1 MSAPGTGLSH
11 SRGASTS
18 ALPALPALPAP
29 AFTLPP
35 PSQYLPAQTHH
46 SSAHTQ
52 YSPQPLYSPTHV
64 GHSAYSPS
72 RVDLPSPLNP
82 DFLARLLAA
91 SADQPAGLDPVSPFP
106 RNTSAPSQGL
116 AHILNDL
123 PPPVRP
129 SLATDNQRGFV
140 VNGVPINSTH
150 WSVLEHFLVS
160 CNATLIIQ

>member
-11 SRGASTS
+11 SRGASMS
-18 ALPALPALPAP
+18 ALPAP
-29 AFTLPP
+29 AFSIPP
-35 PSQYLPAQTHH
+35 PSQYSPARTQH
-46 SSAHTQ
+46 SLAHTK

-64 GHSAYSPS
+64 GRPAYSPS
-72 RVDLPSPLNP
+72 PVDLPSPLNP
-82 DFLARLLAA
+82 DFLTRLLAA

-123 PPPVRP
+123 PPPVLP
-129 SLATDNQRGFV
+129 SLATDNQRGFI
-140 VNGVPINSTH
+140 VNGVPTNSTH

-160 CNATLIIQ
+160 CNARLIIQ